1 MSVPVKEAVCFTDS
15 DSGKGKKMD
24 IFSKDKTIISDV
36 INRLLNC
43 RELKELYVFGEC
55 GDELAY
61 LYPAIHV
68 IRENVRE
75 DITGDV
81 VYTHITSGDELEQII
96 PRVTEGKAAK
106 DFIIYVSADI
116 EISDEEK
123 KVLGEPNELKRYSG
137 LSGTLFLSGISFQ
150 RPQKLTVPDDFKV
163 LAVIHFYNEVDI
175 LGQTIQYLLA
185 QEIDLYLLDNWSDDG
200 SYEIAKEY
208 QEANPGRIYL
218 EQFPLSGGSGNYEW
232 YNQLEKTEMISKT
245 LDYDWFIHYDMDEMR
260 VSPWKNT
267 TLREAIYR
275 IDRQGYNCI
284 ENTVIDFRVTAQD
297 MDNIFMQDTF
307 FDFRH
312 EKIMFDQL
320 KTWKRSQQIDLK
332 SSAGHFAHVADPK
345 IYPLKF
351 LNRHYPLR
359 SQEQAEKKVFQDR
372 LPRFR
377 KERGERGWHGH
388 YDGFRKA
395 EDFIFDR
402 SELLSWQANTFREL
416 YIPFFLEC
424 GLRWDVNGKPA
435 PIELPDIENRKVIL
449 YGAGDI
455 GKRIYFKLIE
465 RNQIVAWVDKQYG
478 QMPAMFCEKVVSPRE
493 ILNTVYDYIV
503 VAVKKAELVQEIK
516 AELIGTYGVSEE
528 KILCMKE
535 VEEIKTILE
544 VDDRGDQLWQ

>member
-1 MSVPVKEAVCFTDS
+1 
-15 DSGKGKKMD
+15 MD

-68 IRENVRE
+68 IRGNVRE
-75 DITGDV
+75 DMTGDA
-81 VYTHITSGDELEQII
+81 VYIHITDRDGIERII
-96 PRVTEGKAAK
+96 PWITEEKAAK

-116 EISDEEK
+116 EIFDEEK
-123 KVLGEPNELKRYSG
+123 KVLGEPNELNQYSG
-137 LSGTLFLSGISFQ
+137 LSGALFLSGISFQ
-150 RPQKLTVPDDFKV
+150 RPRELLVPENFKV
-163 LAVIHFYNEVDI
+163 LAVIHFYNEADI
-175 LGQTIQYLLA
+175 LGQTIQYLLV
-185 QEIDLYLLDNWSDDG
+185 QEVDLYLLDNWSDDG
-200 SYEIAKEY
+200 SYEIARRY
-208 QEANPGRIYL
+208 QEACPERIYL
-218 EQFPLSGGSGNYEW
+218 EQFPLSGGSDNYEW

-245 LDYDWFIHYDMDEMR
+245 LDYDWFIHYDVDEMR
-260 VSPWKNT
+260 VSPWENT

-275 IDRQGYNCI
+275 IDMQGYNCI

-312 EKIMFDQL
+312 AKIMFDQL
-320 KTWKRSQQIDLK
+320 KTWKKSQQIDLK

-359 SQEQAEKKVFQDR
+359 SLEQAEKKVFQDR

-377 KERGERGWHGH
+377 KERAERGWHGH
-388 YDGFRKA
+388 YNEFKKA

-416 YIPFFLEC
+416 YIPLFLEC
-424 GLRWDVNGKPA
+424 GLRWDVNQNLTK
-435 PIELPDIENRKVIL
+435 IDLEDIENRKVVV
-449 YGAGDI
+449 YGAGSI
-455 GKRIYFKLIE
+455 GKRIYLKLIR
-465 RNQIVAWVDKQYG
+465 RNQIAAWVDKQYG
-478 QMPAMFCEKVVSPRE
+478 QLPAMFCEKVVSPQE
-493 ILNTVYDYIV
+493 ILNIVYDYIV

-516 AELIGTYGVSEE
+516 EELIGTYGVAED
-528 KILCMKE
+528 KILCMKT
-535 VEEIKTILE
+535 VEEI
-544 VDDRGDQLWQ
+544 RQ